1 MTGTVATRGWRPGVP
16 AFARAAGRAGLVLGS
31 ALTTLFLLLALTF
44 IIGRLLPLDPVA
56 AIVGDDADQSTY
68 EQIERELGLDK
79 PLPQQFAI
87 FVGRVLTGDFG
98 NALLTNQPVL
108 QDIARLFPA
117 TLELATV
124 AIILGAGLGIP
135 LGVTAAV
142 NRGRFIDH
150 VVRLVSLL
158 GYSTPIFWLGLIGL
172 IVFYAKLGWVGGA
185 GRVDIYYVGIVP
197 EVTGLLLVDSLL
209 AGDGEV
215 FFSALRHIMLPA
227 AVLGYASIAYISR
240 MTRSFMLEQM
250 NQEYIIAARA
260 KGVSRRQMIWRHAF
274 KNIRVQVVTIVAL
287 SYGGLLEGAV
297 LIETVFGWPG
307 FGQYLTNALLIGDM
321 NAVVACTLIVGCIF
335 IGLNLLSDI
344 LYRVFDPRTR

>member
-1 MTGTVATRGWRPGVP
+1 MAGTVPTSPWRPEMYV
-16 AFARAAGRAGLVLGS
+16 FTRIAGRIGLVLGS
-31 ALTTLFLLLALTF
+31 TLTTLFLLLALTF

-68 EQIERELGLDK
+68 EQVQRELGLDK
-79 PLPQQFAI
+79 PLPQQFVI
-87 FVGRVLTGDFG
+87 FLGRVLSGDFG
-98 NALLTNQPVL
+98 DALLTSQPVL
-108 QDIARLFPA
+108 DDIARLFPA

-135 LGVTAAV
+135 LGVLAAV

-150 VVRLVSLL
+150 VVRLFSLL

-197 EVTGLLLVDSLL
+197 EVTGLLLADSLV
-209 AGDGEV
+209 AGDGDV
-215 FFSALRHIMLPA
+215 FFSALRHILLPA
-227 AVLGYASIAYISR
+227 AVLGYAAIAYISR
-240 MTRSFMLEQM
+240 MTRSFMLEQI

-260 KGVSRRQMIWRHAF
+260 KGVSRRQMIWGHAF

>member
-1 MTGTVATRGWRPGVP
+1 MFVLTRVA
-16 AFARAAGRAGLVLGS
+16 ARIGLVLGS

-68 EQIERELGLDK
+68 EQVQRELGLDK
-79 PLPQQFAI
+79 PLPQQFVI
-87 FVGRVLTGDFG
+87 FLGRVLSGNFG
-98 NALLTNQPVL
+98 NALLTSQPVL
-108 QDIARLFPA
+108 DDIARLFPA

-124 AIILGAGLGIP
+124 AVILGAGLGIP
-135 LGVTAAV
+135 LGVVAAV
-142 NRGRFIDH
+142 NRGRWIDH

-197 EVTGLLLVDSLL
+197 DVTGLLLVDSIL
-209 AGDGEV
+209 AGNGEV
-215 FFSALRHIMLPA
+215 FMSALRHVILPA
-227 AVLGYASIAYISR
+227 SVLGYAAVAYISR
-240 MTRSFMLEQM
+240 MTRSFMLEQI

-260 KGVSRRQMIWRHAF
+260 KGVSRRRMIWGHAF

-287 SYGGLLEGAV
+287 SYAGLLEGAV

-321 NAVVACTLIVGCIF
+321 NAVVAGTLIVGCIF

>member
-1 MTGTVATRGWRPGVP
+1 MAGTAPISPWRPEMYV
-16 AFARAAGRAGLVLGS
+16 FTRIAGRIGLVLGS
-31 ALTTLFLLLALTF
+31 TLTTLFLLRALTF

-68 EQIERELGLDK
+68 EQVQRELGLDK
-79 PLPQQFAI
+79 PLPQQFVI
-87 FVGRVLTGDFG
+87 FLGRVLRGDFG
-98 NALLTNQPVL
+98 DALLTSQPVL
-108 QDIARLFPA
+108 DDIARLFPA

-135 LGVTAAV
+135 LGVIAAV
-142 NRGRFIDH
+142 NRGRLIDH
-150 VVRLVSLL
+150 VVRLFSLL

-185 GRVDIYYVGIVP
+185 GRIDIYYVGIVP
-197 EVTGLLLVDSLL
+197 EVTGLLLVDSLI
-209 AGDGEV
+209 ARDGDV
-215 FFSALRHIMLPA
+215 FFSALRHVILPA
-227 AVLGYASIAYISR
+227 AVLGYAAIAYISR
-240 MTRSFMLEQM
+240 MTRSFMLEQL

-260 KGVSRRQMIWRHAF
+260 KGVSRRQMVWNHAF
-274 KNIRVQVVTIVAL
+274 KNIRVQVITIVAL

>member
-1 MTGTVATRGWRPGVP
+1 MASTVTSSGWRPDGS
-16 AFARAAGRAGLVLGS
+16 ALARIAGRIGLVLGS

-44 IIGRLLPLDPVA
+44 VIGRLLPLDPVA
-56 AIVGDDADQSTY
+56 AIVGEDADQSTY
-68 EQIERELGLDK
+68 QQVQRELGLDK

-98 NALLTNQPVL
+98 NALLTSQPVL
-108 QDIARLFPA
+108 HDIARLFPA

-135 LGVTAAV
+135 LGVMAAV

-150 VVRLVSLL
+150 VVRLISLL

-197 EVTGLLLVDSLL
+197 EVTGLLLVDSVL

-240 MTRSFMLEQM
+240 MTRSFMLEQI

-274 KNIRVQVVTIVAL
+274 KNVRVQVVTIVAL

>member
-1 MTGTVATRGWRPGVP
+1 MRSSTTRPGWRPGVP
-16 AFARAAGRAGLVLGS
+16 ALTRIAGRTGVLVGS
-31 ALTTLFLLLALTF
+31 TLSTLFLLLTLTF
-44 IIGRLLPLDPVA
+44 VIGRLLPLDPVA

-68 EQIERELGLDK
+68 EQVERELGLDK
-79 PLPQQFAI
+79 PLPQQFVI
-87 FVGRVLTGDFG
+87 FLGRMLTGDFG

-108 QDIARLFPA
+108 DDIARLFPA

-124 AIILGAGLGIP
+124 AIIVGAGLGVP

-142 NRGRFIDH
+142 NRGRWIDH
-150 VVRLVSLL
+150 VVRVISLL
-158 GYSTPIFWLGLIGL
+158 GYSTPIFWLALIGL
-172 IVFYAKLGWVGGA
+172 IVFYAKLGWIGGA
-185 GRVDIYYVGIVP
+185 GRVDIYFVGLVP
-197 EVTGLLLVDSLL
+197 ERTGLLLIDSLL
-209 AGDGEV
+209 AGDREV
-215 FFSALRHIMLPA
+215 FVSAFRHIILPA
-227 AVLGYASIAYISR
+227 SVLGYAAIAYISR
-240 MTRSFMLEQM
+240 MTRSFMLEQL

-287 SYGGLLEGAV
+287 SYGSLLEGAV

>member
-1 MTGTVATRGWRPGVP
+1 MAGTAPTSPWRPEMHV
-16 AFARAAGRAGLVLGS
+16 FTRFAGRFGLVLGS

-44 IIGRLLPLDPVA
+44 VIGRLLPLDPVA

-68 EQIERELGLDK
+68 EQVQRELGLDK
-79 PLPQQFAI
+79 PLPQQFVI
-87 FVGRVLTGDFG
+87 FLGRVLSGEFG
-98 NALLTNQPVL
+98 NALLTSQPVL
-108 QDIARLFPA
+108 DDIARLFPA

-124 AIILGAGLGIP
+124 AIVLGAGLGIP
-135 LGVTAAV
+135 LGVIAAV
-142 NRGRFIDH
+142 NRGRLIDH
-150 VVRLVSLL
+150 VVRLFSLL

-185 GRVDIYYVGIVP
+185 GRIDIYYVGIVP
-197 EVTGLLLVDSLL
+197 EVTGLLLVDSLI
-209 AGDGEV
+209 AGDGDV
-215 FFSALRHIMLPA
+215 FVSALRHVMLPA
-227 AVLGYASIAYISR
+227 AVLGYAAIAYISR
-240 MTRSFMLEQM
+240 MTRSFMLEHI

-260 KGVSRRQMIWRHAF
+260 KGVSRRQMIWNHAF

>member
-1 MTGTVATRGWRPGVP
+1 MSGTAPTSPWRPEMDGFTRFV
-16 AFARAAGRAGLVLGS
+16 ARFGLVLGS

-68 EQIERELGLDK
+68 EQVQRELGLDK
-79 PLPQQFAI
+79 PLPQQFVI
-87 FVGRVLTGDFG
+87 FLGRVLSGDFG
-98 NALLTNQPVL
+98 DALLTSQPVL
-108 QDIARLFPA
+108 DDIARLFPA

-124 AIILGAGLGIP
+124 AILFGAGLGIP
-135 LGVTAAV
+135 LGVLAAV

-150 VVRLVSLL
+150 VVRLFSLL

-185 GRVDIYYVGIVP
+185 GRIDIYYVGIVP

-209 AGDGEV
+209 AGDGDV
-215 FFSALRHIMLPA
+215 FFSALRHILLPA
-227 AVLGYASIAYISR
+227 AVLGYAAIAYISR
-240 MTRSFMLEQM
+240 MTRSFMLEQI

-260 KGVSRRQMIWRHAF
+260 KGVSRRQMIWNHAF

>member
-1 MTGTVATRGWRPGVP
+1 MTSTVATRGWRPDGSAV
-16 AFARAAGRAGLVLGS
+16 ARIAGRIGLVLGS
-31 ALTTLFLLLALTF
+31 TLTTLFLLLTLTF
-44 IIGRLLPLDPVA
+44 VIGRLLPLDPVA

-68 EQIERELGLDK
+68 EQVQRELGLDK
-79 PLPQQFAI
+79 PLPQQFVI
-87 FVGRVLTGDFG
+87 FLGRVLRGDFG

-108 QDIARLFPA
+108 HDIARLFPA

-124 AIILGAGLGIP
+124 AIIVGAGLGIP
-135 LGVTAAV
+135 LGVMAAV
-142 NRGRFIDH
+142 NRGRLIDH
-150 VVRLVSLL
+150 LVRLVSLL
-158 GYSTPIFWLGLIGL
+158 GYSTPVFWLGLIGL

-185 GRVDIYYVGIVP
+185 GRVDIYYVGIVS

-209 AGDGEV
+209 AGDLEV
-215 FFSALRHIMLPA
+215 FFSAFRHIMLPA
-227 AVLGYASIAYISR
+227 AVLGYAAIAYISR
-240 MTRSFMLEQM
+240 MTRSFMLEQL

-260 KGVSRRQMIWRHAF
+260 KGVSRRQVIWRHAF

-287 SYGGLLEGAV
+287 SYGSLLEGAV

-335 IGLNLLSDI
+335 IGLNLLCDI

>member
-1 MTGTVATRGWRPGVP
+1 MAGTATPPHWRPEMHG
-16 AFARAAGRAGLVLGS
+16 FTRFMARFGLVLGS

-68 EQIERELGLDK
+68 EQVRRELGLDK
-79 PLPQQFAI
+79 PLPQQFVI
-87 FVGRVLTGDFG
+87 FLGRVLSGDFG
-98 NALLTNQPVL
+98 DALLTSQPVL
-108 QDIARLFPA
+108 DDIARLFPA

-124 AIILGAGLGIP
+124 AIIFGAGLGIP
-135 LGVTAAV
+135 LGVLAAV

-150 VVRLVSLL
+150 VVRLFSLL

-185 GRVDIYYVGIVP
+185 GRIDIYYVGIVP
-197 EVTGLLLVDSLL
+197 EVTGMLLVDSLI
-209 AGDGEV
+209 AGDGDV
-215 FFSALRHIMLPA
+215 FVSALRHVMLPA
-227 AVLGYASIAYISR
+227 AVLGYAAIAYISR
-240 MTRSFMLEQM
+240 MTRSFMLEQI

-260 KGVSRRQMIWRHAF
+260 KGVSRRQMIWNHAF

>member
-1 MTGTVATRGWRPGVP
+1 MTSTVATRGWRPNAP
-16 AFARAAGRAGLVLGS
+16 AFARIAGRAGVILGS
-31 ALTTLFLLLALTF
+31 TLTTLFLLLTLTF
-44 IIGRLLPLDPVA
+44 VIGRLLPLDPVA

-68 EQIERELGLDK
+68 EQVQRELGLDK
-79 PLPQQFAI
+79 PLQQQFVI
-87 FVGRVLTGDFG
+87 FLGRVLTGDFG

-108 QDIARLFPA
+108 HDIARLFPA

-124 AIILGAGLGIP
+124 AIIVGAGLGIP
-135 LGVTAAV
+135 LGVMAAV

-150 VVRLVSLL
+150 LVRLVSLL
-158 GYSTPIFWLGLIGL
+158 GYSTPVFWLGLIGL

-209 AGDGEV
+209 AGDFEV

-227 AVLGYASIAYISR
+227 AVLGYAAIAYISR
-240 MTRSFMLEQM
+240 MTRSFMLEQL

-260 KGVSRRQMIWRHAF
+260 KGVSRRQVIWRHAF

-287 SYGGLLEGAV
+287 SYGSLLEGAV

-335 IGLNLLSDI
+335 IGLNLLCDI